1 MALLADYHTHTPYSH
16 GKNTIEENVAAAYEK
31 GLSQIAITDHGFNH
45 AVFPVKR
52 DEIESQRKEIKEIK
66 DKYPIDILLGVEAN
80 IISKDGRVDILPQDY
95 YKLDI
100 IIVGYHKLVKH
111 YRKRDFWFFFGNL
124 LSELFGH
131 YSKRQIA
138 NNTRAYINAMRNY
151 DIDIIAHLNK
161 DIKVN
166 VEEVAKVAA
175 ETNTYI
181 ELNGK
186 CDHLTDAEIM
196 ICLNAGCKFVINS
209 DAHDKNRVG
218 ECHRG
223 LSAMLRNRIPESAVG
238 NYNKIITLKST
249 KRKKAKK

>member
-1 MALLADYHTHTPYSH
+1 MALLADYHTHTVYSH

-52 DEIESQRKEIKEIK
+52 DELESQRKEIKEIK

-80 IISKDGRVDILPQDY
+80 IISKDGRVDILPDDY
-95 YKLDI
+95 NRLDVV
-100 IIVGYHKLVKH
+100 IVGYHKMVKY
-111 YRKRDFWFFFGNL
+111 YRKRDFWFFLGNL
-124 LSELFGH
+124 MSEFFGV

-161 DIKVN
+161 DCKVN
-166 VEEVAKVAA
+166 VAEVAKVAA

-186 CDHLTDAEIM
+186 SNHLTDEDITT
-196 ICLNAGCKFVINS
+196 CLNAGCKFVIDS

-218 ECHRG
+218 ECHKG
-223 LSAMLRNRIPESAVG
+223 LSVMLRNRIPESAVG
-238 NYNKIITLKST
+238 NYNKVITLKST
-249 KRKKAKK
+249 KRKRTKK